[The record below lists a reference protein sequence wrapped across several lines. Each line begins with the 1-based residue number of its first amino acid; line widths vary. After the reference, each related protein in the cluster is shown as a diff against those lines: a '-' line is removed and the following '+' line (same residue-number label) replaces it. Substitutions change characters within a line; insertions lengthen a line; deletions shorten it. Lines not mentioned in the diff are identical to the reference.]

1 MNTPLNTIIDWF
13 KTGETPTEA
22 QFKSTFLAF
31 YHKDYPIPKESIE
44 GLKEILQS
52 FAAAK
57 AFEGHLSDSEAH
69 SEYLALLDAG
79 NLNPAHIGS
88 WKNKLGIGNVATV
101 DSSGQPGNAYTKTE
115 INAFV
120 DLLKKADKDLTA
132 EIGNIKKI
140 LLSNDLSL
148 DELQEIVD
156 FIKKSRD
163 DFKALEA
170 GLSEDKVK
178 LLHDYD
184 GLNHPKN
191 QQEFNRQIH
200 DKVIL
205 ISETRTSAVVQV
217 TESTRFPNAL
227 ETEHVIIQAR
237 DSVTG
242 KKINIDDYA
251 TNQIIEVNLLGGV
264 ENPINILI
272 LKVKP

>member
-13 KTGETPTEA
+13 KTGEIPTEA
-22 QFKSTFLAF
+22 QFKATFLAF

-52 FAAAK
+52 FAGAK
-57 AFEGHLSDSEAH
+57 AFQDHLTDSEAH

-79 NLNPAHIGS
+79 NLTSTHIRN
-88 WKNKLGIGNVATV
+88 WKNKLEIGNVATV
-101 DSSGQPGNAYTKTE
+101 DSYEQPGNAYTKTE
-115 INAFV
+115 VNAFV
-120 DLLKKADKDLTA
+120 DLLKNADRDLTA
-132 EIGNIKKI
+132 EIGRIKKV

-148 DELQEIVD
+148 DELQEIID
-156 FIKKSRD
+156 FIKKNRD
-163 DFKALEA
+163 DFEALKA
-170 GLSEDKVK
+170 GLSEDKIK

-184 GLNHPKN
+184 GLNHPAN

-205 ISETRTSAVVQV
+205 LSETHTSAVVQV
-217 TESTRFPNAL
+217 TESTRFPNTL

-251 TNQIIEVNLLGGV
+251 TNQIIDVKLLGGI